1 MQIVGIIKNYW
12 ENNDKGYNKDMYDT
26 EQIKDFY
33 QNYRDSLDRQ
43 YQTAKQ
49 SLEQQRKN
57 AQTSIMSGANK
68 AGMLYSNFPT
78 RSKIQYDQE
87 TYQPA
92 QIKLQASYQTGL
104 DQLRNNIL
112 KYQNS
117 IAEIQDSIAHL
128 NSMS

>member
-1 MQIVGIIKNYW
+1 
-12 ENNDKGYNKDMYDT
+12 MYDAN
-26 EQIKDFY
+26 QIKDFY

-43 YQTAKQ
+43 YQTAIQ
-49 SLEQQRKN
+49 SLDQQRKN

-68 AGMLYSNFPT
+68 AGMLYSNFPART
-78 RSKIQYDQE
+78 KVQYDQS

-92 QIKLQASYQTGL
+92 LTKLQSSYQTGL
-104 DQLRNNIL
+104 DALRNNIL

-117 IAEIQDSIAHL
+117 ISEIKDSIAHL

>member
-1 MQIVGIIKNYW
+1 
-12 ENNDKGYNKDMYDT
+12 MYDAN
-26 EQIKDFY
+26 QIKDFY

-43 YQTAKQ
+43 YQTAVQ
-49 SLEQQRKN
+49 SLDQQRKN

-68 AGMLYSNFPT
+68 AGMLYSNFPV
-78 RSKIQYDQE
+78 RDKIKYDQE

-92 QIKLQASYQTGL
+92 QIKLQNTYQTGL
-104 DQLRNNIL
+104 DQLRQNIL

-128 NSMS
+128 NSLS

>member
-1 MQIVGIIKNYW
+1 
-12 ENNDKGYNKDMYDT
+12 MYT
-26 EQIKDFY
+26 PEEIKDFY

-43 YQTAKQ
+43 YQTAVQ
-49 SLEQQRKN
+49 SLDQQRKN
-57 AQTSIMSGANK
+57 AQTSIMSSANK
-68 AGMLYSNFPT
+68 VGMMYSNFPA
-78 RSKIQYDQE
+78 RNKIQYDQD

-92 QIKLQASYQTGL
+92 QIKLHNTYQTGL
-104 DQLRNNIL
+104 DSLRNNIL

>member
-1 MQIVGIIKNYW
+1 
-12 ENNDKGYNKDMYDT
+12 MYDV

-43 YQTAKQ
+43 YQTAIQ
-49 SLEQQRKN
+49 SLDQQRKN
-57 AQTSIMSGANK
+57 AQATIMSGANK
-68 AGMLYSNFPT
+68 AGMMYSNFPT
-78 RSKIQYDQE
+78 RAKIQYDQS

-92 QIKLQASYQTGL
+92 QIKLQSSYQTGL
-104 DQLRNNIL
+104 NQLQNNIL

-117 IAEIQDSIAHL
+117 IREIQDSIAHL

>member
-1 MQIVGIIKNYW
+1 
-12 ENNDKGYNKDMYDT
+12 MYDT
-26 EQIKDFY
+26 ETIKDFY

-43 YQTAKQ
+43 YQTGLQ
-49 SLEQQRKN
+49 NIEQQRKN

-68 AGMLYSNFPT
+68 AGMLYSNFPA
-78 RSKIQYDQE
+78 RSKAQYDQQ

-92 QIKLQASYQTGL
+92 MIKLDTGYRTGL

-117 IAEIQDSIAHL
+117 ISEIQDSIAHL
-128 NSMS
+128 NSLK

>member
-1 MQIVGIIKNYW
+1 M
-12 ENNDKGYNKDMYDT
+12 D
-26 EQIKDFY
+26 QIKDFY

-43 YQTAKQ
+43 YQTAVQ
-49 SLEQQRKN
+49 SLDQQRKN

-68 AGMLYSNFPT
+68 AGMMYSNFPA
-78 RSKIQYDQE
+78 RAKIQYDQE

-92 QIKLQASYQTGL
+92 LVKMNTSYRTGL
-104 DQLRNNIL
+104 DTLRNNIL

>member
-1 MQIVGIIKNYW
+1 
-12 ENNDKGYNKDMYDT
+12 MYSQ

-43 YQTAKQ
+43 YQSALQ

-68 AGMLYSNFPT
+68 AGMLYSSFIP
-78 RSKIQYDQE
+78 REKIKYDTN
-87 TYQPA
+87 TYNPA
-92 QIKLQASYQTGL
+92 VIKLNTTYTTGL

-117 IAEIQDSIAHL
+117 IREIQDSIAHL
-128 NSMS
+128 NSMT

>member
-1 MQIVGIIKNYW
+1 MF
-12 ENNDKGYNKDMYDT
+12 DT
-26 EQIKDFY
+26 NQIKDFY

-43 YQTAKQ
+43 YQSSLQ

-68 AGMLYSNFPT
+68 AGMLYSNFPA
-78 RSKIQYDQE
+78 RAKIQYDQN

-92 QIKLQASYQTGL
+92 LIKLQSGYTTGL
-104 DQLRNNIL
+104 DTLRNNIL

-128 NSMS
+128 NSMT

>member
-1 MQIVGIIKNYW
+1 MF
-12 ENNDKGYNKDMYDT
+12 DT
-26 EQIKDFY
+26 NQIKSFY

-43 YQTAKQ
+43 YQSAMQ

-68 AGMLYSNFPT
+68 AGMMYSNFPA
-78 RSKIQYDQE
+78 RSKIQYDQN

-92 QIKLQASYQTGL
+92 MIKLNTSYTTGL
-104 DQLRNNIL
+104 DTLRNNIL

-128 NSMS
+128 NSMT

>member
-1 MQIVGIIKNYW
+1 MLD
-12 ENNDKGYNKDMYDT
+12 ENQVKT
-26 EQIKDFY
+26 FY

-43 YQTAKQ
+43 YQTAMQ
-49 SLEQQRKN
+49 NLEQQRKN

-68 AGMLYSNFPT
+68 AGMLYSNFPART
-78 RSKIQYDQE
+78 KIQYDQQ

-92 QIKLQASYQTGL
+92 QIKLQNSYATGL
-104 DQLRNNIL
+104 DTLRNNIL

-128 NSMS
+128 NSMA